1 MIPILEEMGW
11 CTRFHVSME
20 DYIGETK
27 RILGTHLKE
36 LRLQWTSLPL
46 LSMPAPSI
54 SIVDQA
60 KKYKL
65 LQLKEALHILLSEQ
79 KRLMNR
85 DPRNLHRWLFEV
97 ASEKSA

>member
-1 MIPILEEMGW
+1 
-11 CTRFHVSME
+11 ME

-85 DPRNLHRWLFEV
+85 DQGTYIDGCLRSLLRRVHRPPSV
-97 ASEKSA
+97 QDTSQPPPV